1 MIITRSRVKY
11 ICVFVMCAVLPINN
25 FILIMSICGK
35 FCASHFHKKP
45 PLLVNELATFI
56 YSQER
61 HNIIMLLLLL
71 TLPTS
76 VVLPNIIA
84 NLSERDI
91 EKGGEIERDL

>member
-1 MIITRSRVKY
+1 
-11 ICVFVMCAVLPINN
+11 
-25 FILIMSICGK
+25 MSICGK
-35 FCASHFHKKP
+35 FCASHFHKMP

-71 TLPTS
+71 LTLPTS

-84 NLSERDI
+84 NLSERQR
-91 EKGGEIERDL
+91 EGKEREREIFRLVAS

>member
-1 MIITRSRVKY
+1 
-11 ICVFVMCAVLPINN
+11 
-25 FILIMSICGK
+25 MSICGK
-35 FCASHFHKKP
+35 FCASHFHKMP

-84 NLSERDI
+84 NLSETQR
-91 EKGGEIERDL
+91 EGRREREIFRLVAS